1 VLGTLITLL
10 VVGWIALKV
19 IDDDQ
24 RVHLLEKVR
33 AIVSRVIQEMKTPPE
48 SKPFDDFLRA
58 RTRLVVVT
66 PALVALNTLV
76 FILMLFGAGSF
87 SDPQTLVG
95 WGANF
100 APSTTNGQWWRV
112 FSAMFVHAGLLHF
125 LVTLAGLAPLG
136 FLLERAVGPVAF
148 ATVYVASGIFANM
161 VTLWTAPALS
171 VNFGASGAISGM
183 YGLLVATAGWSVVN
197 RPETMIALA
206 TLKRIGVAWGVFFVY
221 NAMTDHMIGTSEFA
235 AFTAGI
241 VSGLVLTRGV
251 AREMTSPRRA
261 AVVMAVTLMI
271 AVVTARPVRGIVDV
285 RAEIDGVV
293 KLEERTAAAYDA
305 EVSRFR
311 KGTVELAD
319 LVDLIDQSIGPDVQ
333 KMRTRLDALRGVPA
347 EHTKVVEAAKEYLKL
362 REQSWRER
370 GEALIESDTNG
381 LRDADRTEQAALR
394 AFERIKPAS

>member
-1 VLGTLITLL
+1 
-10 VVGWIALKV
+10 
-19 IDDDQ
+19 
-24 RVHLLEKVR
+24 
-33 AIVSRVIQEMKTPPE
+33 
-48 SKPFDDFLRA
+48 
-58 RTRLVVVT
+58 
-66 PALVALNTLV
+66 
-76 FILMLFGAGSF
+76 
-87 SDPQTLVG
+87 
-95 WGANF
+95 
-100 APSTTNGQWWRV
+100 
-112 FSAMFVHAGLLHF
+112 
-125 LVTLAGLAPLG
+125 
-136 FLLERAVGPVAF
+136 
-148 ATVYVASGIFANM
+148 
-161 VTLWTAPALS
+161 
-171 VNFGASGAISGM
+171 
-183 YGLLVATAGWSVVN
+183 
-197 RPETMIALA
+197 MIALA